1 MIRFYSKAASL
12 AIVLLATNHNL
23 SSTNALVSVCG
34 STYDD
39 ASLNCK
45 EANPLCPTGD
55 GCPADKPTCYGISD
69 DQCFSPTDAPTMAP
83 LHICAAT
90 YDEAIANC
98 QTNDQ
103 CPNSD
108 TTLCSDETHA
118 CFTVSTFLCPSAGT
132 PSPTV
137 TSTSGVQDDSN
148 ADDSGSVP
156 EDIKVC
162 GTDYN
167 DAAQNFCTN
176 QRCPSLDVSNTC
188 VYIECIVI
196 CVHILCSTAYV
207 QVSCVH
213 LLCSFYES
221 QP

>member
-1 MIRFYSKAASL
+1 MIRFYSKAAAAL
-12 AIVLLATNHNL
+12 TVVLLATNHNL

-55 GCPADKPTCYGISD
+55 GCPADKPTCYGVPD
-69 DQCFSPTDAPTMAP
+69 DQCFSPTDSPTSAP

-103 CPNSD
+103 CLNSD

-118 CFTVSTFLCPSAGT
+118 CFTVSNFLCPTAGT

-176 QRCPSLDVSNTC
+176 QRCPGLDVSDNC
-188 VYIECIVI
+188 VYIECNSNLYV
-196 CVHILCSTAYV
+196 CAHLVLNYLCASILMCTSSV
-207 QVSCVH
+207 FI
-213 LLCSFYES
+213 L
-221 QP
+221 